1 MTKQP
6 HNQSRR
12 CTATCADGRPCR
24 AWAVRGSDPPR
35 CSSHGG
41 GRAPVGAPPGNQN
54 ACTHGFYAQGPA
66 DDDGG
71 DDWCDAWRPSED
83 VCRIDAVIADLY
95 AKQQRLSRYID
106 HNADDLTPEQLAR
119 FHQIYAQS
127 CSRLGRLLR
136 DREAMGGFDEGMNRI
151 INRTLDELGE
161 EWGVDL

>member
-6 HNQSRR
+6 HTSSRR
-12 CTATCADGRPCR
+12 CKATRADGQPCR

-54 ACTHGFYAQGPA
+54 ARTHGFYAQAPA
-66 DDDGG
+66 TDDDGG
-71 DDWCDAWRPSED
+71 DRSPDAPQ

-106 HNADDLTPEQLAR
+106 QNAADLTPEQLAR
-119 FHQIYAQS
+119 FLQIYAQS

-136 DREAMGGFDEGMNRI
+136 DREALGGFSEWMDKAFNQA
-151 INRTLDELGE
+151 LDELSE

>member
-1 MTKQP
+1 MTEQP

-54 ACTHGFYAQGPA
+54 ARTHGFYAQGPA
-66 DDDGG
+66 AADDGENG
-71 DDWCDAWRPSED
+71 WRGAEGP
-83 VCRIDAVIADLY
+83 CRIDAVIADLY

-119 FHQIYAQS
+119 FLQIYAQS

-136 DREAMGGFDEGMNRI
+136 DREALGGFSEWMDKAFNQA
-151 INRTLDELGE
+151 LDELSE